1 MAKRYERHGIIC
13 GLKAQAEMKAENIQT
28 DEQLAL
34 NARDGSETDFN
45 ELVDRY
51 TSMVYRIG
59 YGITGS
65 AQEAEDIVQETFL
78 KAFKHLDSFSPSR
91 ASFKTWLLAI
101 ARNQSI
107 NVYSSLKRK
116 TLRFLSSEEEEA
128 QDCAQSDNPFQLQQD
143 AETQLSIKQEQRK
156 VEQALQ
162 KLSERQRTA
171 ILLKAQESLSYDEIA
186 VIMNTSASS
195 VESLIFRGRR
205 KLMQILED

>member
-1 MAKRYERHGIIC
+1 VA
-13 GLKAQAEMKAENIQT
+13 LKARAEMKPENIQT
-28 DEQLAL
+28 DEKLAL
-34 NARDGSETDFN
+34 NARDGSEADFN
-45 ELVDRY
+45 KLVDRY
-51 TSMVYRIG
+51 ASTVYRIG

-65 AQEAEDIVQETFL
+65 SQEAEDIVQETFF
-78 KAFKHLDSFSPSR
+78 KAFKYLDSFSPSK

-107 NVYSSLKRK
+107 NVFSSLKRK

-128 QDCAQSDNPFQLQQD
+128 QNGAQADNPFQLQQD
-143 AETQLSIKQEQRK
+143 AEAQLSIKQEYRK
-156 VEQALQ
+156 VEHALL

-205 KLMQILED
+205 KLTEILED